1 MRLKSIITVIA
12 LILIMFMSAIE
23 SSIISLALPTIK
35 QDLNAGNLISLIF
48 TAYFIALVIANPIVG
63 ELLSR
68 FKIIYVAI
76 AGLLLFSI
84 GSFMC
89 GLSTN
94 FTMLIISRVI
104 QGFGSGVLMSLSQ
117 IVPKLAFEIPLRYKI
132 MGIVGSVWGISS
144 IIGPLLGGGI
154 LEFATWHWLFYINIP
169 IAIIAII
176 LVIWTFHFPEEET
189 VAKSKFDTKGL
200 TLFYVFIGLIM
211 FALLNQQLL
220 LLNFLSFILAIVVAM
235 CLFKVEKHVSSPFL
249 PVVEFNRSIT
259 LVFITDL
266 LTAICLMGFNL
277 YIPVYLQEQLGLS
290 PLQSGLVIFPLSV
303 AWITLNFNLHLS
315 VAWITLNFNL
325 HRIEAKLSRKVIYL
339 LSFTLLLVSSI
350 IISFGIKLP
359 VLIAFVLILAGLSF
373 GYIYTK
379 DSVIVQEETS
389 PLQMKKMMS
398 FYGLTKNLG
407 ASIGSTIMGYL
418 YAIQSGIFGPNLHNV
433 LSAVAVISIG
443 LIVLWV
449 VFFKEQS
456 SQSKE

>member
-200 TLFYVFIGLIM
+200 TLFYVFIRLIM

-290 PLQSGLVIFPLSV
+290 PLQSGLVIFP
-303 AWITLNFNLHLS
+303 LS

>member
-1 MRLKSIITVIA
+1 MRLKSIVTVIA
-12 LILIMFMSAIE
+12 LILIMFMAAIE

-63 ELLSR
+63 ELLTR
-68 FKIIYVAI
+68 FKIIYIAI
-76 AGLLLFSI
+76 AGLTLFTV
-84 GSFMC
+84 GSLMS
-89 GLSTN
+89 GLSTH
-94 FTMLIISRVI
+94 FSMLVISRVI
-104 QGFGSGVLMSLSQ
+104 QGFGSGVMMSLSQ

-132 MGIVGSVWGISS
+132 MGIVGSVGGISS

-176 LVIWTFHFPEEET
+176 LVVWTFHFPEEET
-189 VAKSKFDTKGL
+189 VAKSKFDTKGI
-200 TLFYVFIGLIM
+200 TLFYIFIGLIM
-211 FALLNQQLL
+211 FALLNQQHLY
-220 LLNFLSFILAIVVAM
+220 LNIIGFVLAILVALR
-235 CLFKVEKHVSSPFL
+235 LFNVEKKVSSPFL
-249 PVVEFNRSIT
+249 PVAEFNQMIT

-266 LTAICLMGFNL
+266 LTAVCLMGFNL

-303 AWITLNFNLHLS
+303 AWITLNFNLH
-315 VAWITLNFNL
+315 
-325 HRIEAKLSRKVIYL
+325 HIEAKLSRKVIYL
-339 LSFTLLLVSSI
+339 SSFTLLLLSSI
-350 IISFGIKLP
+350 IIAFGIKLP
-359 VLIAFVLILAGLSF
+359 ILIACVLILSGLSF

-389 PLQMKKMMS
+389 PIQMKKMMS

-418 YAIQSGIFGPNLHNV
+418 YALKSGLFGANLHNILGV
-433 LSAVAVISIG
+433 VSLISVG
-443 LIVLWV
+443 LIVVWLI
-449 VFFKEQS
+449 FYREAASQTKE
-456 SQSKE
+456 

>member
-68 FKIIYVAI
+68 FKIIYVEI

-290 PLQSGLVIFPLSV
+290 PLQSGLVIFPLS
-303 AWITLNFNLHLS
+303 L
-315 VAWITLNFNL
+315 AWITLNFNL

>member
-290 PLQSGLVIFPLSV
+290 PLQSGLVIFPLS
-303 AWITLNFNLHLS
+303 L
-315 VAWITLNFNL
+315 AWITLNFNL

-418 YAIQSGIFGPNLHNV
+418 YAMQSGIFGPNLHNV

>member
-35 QDLNAGNLISLIF
+35 QDLNAGNLVSLIF

-303 AWITLNFNLHLS
+303 AWITLNFNLH
-315 VAWITLNFNL
+315 
-325 HRIEAKLSRKVIYL
+325 RIEAKLSRKVIYL

>member
-1 MRLKSIITVIA
+1 MRLKSIVTVIA
-12 LILIMFMSAIE
+12 LILIMFMAAIE

-63 ELLSR
+63 ELLTR
-68 FKIIYVAI
+68 FKIIYIAI
-76 AGLLLFSI
+76 AGLTLFTV
-84 GSFMC
+84 GSLMS
-89 GLSTN
+89 GLSTH
-94 FTMLIISRVI
+94 FSMLIISRVI
-104 QGFGSGVLMSLSQ
+104 QGFGSGVMMSLSQ

-176 LVIWTFHFPEEET
+176 LVVWTFHFPEEKT
-189 VAKSKFDTKGL
+189 VAKSKFDTKGI
-200 TLFYVFIGLIM
+200 TLFYIFIGLIM
-211 FALLNQQLL
+211 FALLNQQHLY
-220 LLNFLSFILAIVVAM
+220 LNTIGFVLAILVALR
-235 CLFKVEKHVSSPFL
+235 LFNVEKKVSSPFL
-249 PVVEFNRSIT
+249 PVAEFNRMIT

-266 LTAICLMGFNL
+266 LTAVCLMGFNL

-303 AWITLNFNLHLS
+303 AWITLNFNLH
-315 VAWITLNFNL
+315 
-325 HRIEAKLSRKVIYL
+325 HIEAKLSRKVIYL
-339 LSFTLLLVSSI
+339 SSFTLLLLSSI
-350 IISFGIKLP
+350 IIAFGIKLP
-359 VLIAFVLILAGLSF
+359 ILIACVLILSGLSF

-389 PLQMKKMMS
+389 PIQMKKMMS

-418 YAIQSGIFGPNLHNV
+418 YALKSGLFGANLHNILGV
-433 LSAVAVISIG
+433 VSLISVG
-443 LIVLWV
+443 LIVVWLI
-449 VFFKEQS
+449 FYREAASQTKE
-456 SQSKE
+456 

>member
-189 VAKSKFDTKGL
+189 VVKSKFDTKGL

-290 PLQSGLVIFPLSV
+290 PLQSGLVIFP
-303 AWITLNFNLHLS
+303 LS

>member
-290 PLQSGLVIFPLSV
+290 PLQSGLVIFPLS
-303 AWITLNFNLHLS
+303 L
-315 VAWITLNFNL
+315 AWITLNFNL

-418 YAIQSGIFGPNLHNV
+418 YAIQAGIFGPNLHNV

>member
-1 MRLKSIITVIA
+1 MRLKSIVTVIA
-12 LILIMFMSAIE
+12 LILIMFMAAIE

-63 ELLSR
+63 ELLTR
-68 FKIIYVAI
+68 FKIIYIAI
-76 AGLLLFSI
+76 AGLTLFTV
-84 GSFMC
+84 GSLMS
-89 GLSTN
+89 GLSTH
-94 FTMLIISRVI
+94 FSMLIISRVI
-104 QGFGSGVLMSLSQ
+104 QGFGSGVMMSLSQ

-176 LVIWTFHFPEEET
+176 LVVWTFHFPEEET
-189 VAKSKFDTKGL
+189 VAKSKFDTKGI
-200 TLFYVFIGLIM
+200 TLFYIFIGLIM
-211 FALLNQQLL
+211 FALLNQQHLY
-220 LLNFLSFILAIVVAM
+220 LNIIGFILAILVALR
-235 CLFKVEKHVSSPFL
+235 LFNVEKKVSSPFL
-249 PVVEFNRSIT
+249 PVAEFNRMIT

-266 LTAICLMGFNL
+266 LTAVCLMGFNL

-303 AWITLNFNLHLS
+303 AWITLNFNLH
-315 VAWITLNFNL
+315 
-325 HRIEAKLSRKVIYL
+325 HIEAKLSRKVIYL
-339 LSFTLLLVSSI
+339 SSFTLLLLSSI
-350 IISFGIKLP
+350 IIAFGIKLP
-359 VLIAFVLILAGLSF
+359 ILIACVLILSGLSF

-389 PLQMKKMMS
+389 PIQMKKMMS

-418 YAIQSGIFGPNLHNV
+418 YALKSGLFGANLHNILGV
-433 LSAVAVISIG
+433 VSLISVG
-443 LIVLWV
+443 LIVVWLI
-449 VFFKEQS
+449 FYREAASQTKE
-456 SQSKE
+456 

>member
-1 MRLKSIITVIA
+1 MRLKSIVTVIA
-12 LILIMFMSAIE
+12 LILIMFMAAIE

-63 ELLSR
+63 ELLTR
-68 FKIIYVAI
+68 FKNIYIAI
-76 AGLLLFSI
+76 AGLTLFTV
-84 GSFMC
+84 GSLMS
-89 GLSTN
+89 GLSTH
-94 FTMLIISRVI
+94 FSMLVISRVI
-104 QGFGSGVLMSLSQ
+104 QGFGSGVMMSLSQ

-176 LVIWTFHFPEEET
+176 LVVWTFHFPEEET
-189 VAKSKFDTKGL
+189 VAKSKFDTKGI
-200 TLFYVFIGLIM
+200 TLFYIFIGLIM
-211 FALLNQQLL
+211 FALLNQQHLY
-220 LLNFLSFILAIVVAM
+220 LNIIGFVLAILVALR
-235 CLFKVEKHVSSPFL
+235 LFNVEKKVSSPFL
-249 PVVEFNRSIT
+249 PVAEFNRMIT

-266 LTAICLMGFNL
+266 LTAVCLMGFNL

-303 AWITLNFNLHLS
+303 AWITLNFNLH
-315 VAWITLNFNL
+315 
-325 HRIEAKLSRKVIYL
+325 HIEAKLSRKVIYL
-339 LSFTLLLVSSI
+339 SSFTLLLLSSI
-350 IISFGIKLP
+350 IIAFGIKLP
-359 VLIAFVLILAGLSF
+359 ILIACVLILSGLSF

-389 PLQMKKMMS
+389 PIQMKKMMS

-418 YAIQSGIFGPNLHNV
+418 YALKSGLFGANLHNILGV
-433 LSAVAVISIG
+433 VSLISVG
-443 LIVLWV
+443 LIVVWLI
-449 VFFKEQS
+449 FYREAASQTKE
-456 SQSKE
+456 

>member
-249 PVVEFNRSIT
+249 PVVEFKRSIT

-290 PLQSGLVIFPLSV
+290 PLQSGLVIFP
-303 AWITLNFNLHLS
+303 LS

>member
-1 MRLKSIITVIA
+1 MRLKSIVTVIA
-12 LILIMFMSAIE
+12 LILIMFMAAIE

-63 ELLSR
+63 ELLTR
-68 FKIIYVAI
+68 FKIIYIAI
-76 AGLLLFSI
+76 AGLTLFTV
-84 GSFMC
+84 GSLMS
-89 GLSTN
+89 GLSTH
-94 FTMLIISRVI
+94 FSMLIISRVI
-104 QGFGSGVLMSLSQ
+104 QGFGSGVMMSLSQ

-154 LEFATWHWLFYINIP
+154 LEFATWHWLFFINIP

-176 LVIWTFHFPEEET
+176 LVVWTFHFPEEKT
-189 VAKSKFDTKGL
+189 VAKSKFDTKGI
-200 TLFYVFIGLIM
+200 TLFYIFIGLIM
-211 FALLNQQLL
+211 FALLNQQHLY
-220 LLNFLSFILAIVVAM
+220 LNIIGFVLAILIALR
-235 CLFKVEKHVSSPFL
+235 LFNVEKKVSSPFL
-249 PVVEFNRSIT
+249 PVAEFNRMIT

-266 LTAICLMGFNL
+266 LTAVCLMGFNL

-303 AWITLNFNLHLS
+303 AWITLNFNLH
-315 VAWITLNFNL
+315 
-325 HRIEAKLSRKVIYL
+325 HIEAKLSRKVIYL
-339 LSFTLLLVSSI
+339 SSFTLLLLSSI
-350 IISFGIKLP
+350 IIAFGIKLP
-359 VLIAFVLILAGLSF
+359 ILIACVLILSGISF

-389 PLQMKKMMS
+389 PIQMKKMMS

-418 YAIQSGIFGPNLHNV
+418 YALKSGLFGANLHNILGV
-433 LSAVAVISIG
+433 VSLISVG
-443 LIVLWV
+443 LIVVWLI
-449 VFFKEQS
+449 FYREAA
-456 SQSKE
+456 SQTNE

>member
-1 MRLKSIITVIA
+1 MRLKSIVTVIA
-12 LILIMFMSAIE
+12 LILIMFMAAIE

-63 ELLSR
+63 ELLTR
-68 FKIIYVAI
+68 FKIIYIAI
-76 AGLLLFSI
+76 AGLTLFTV
-84 GSFMC
+84 GSLMS
-89 GLSTN
+89 GLSTH
-94 FTMLIISRVI
+94 FSMLIISRVI
-104 QGFGSGVLMSLSQ
+104 QGFGSGVMMSLSQ

-176 LVIWTFHFPEEET
+176 LVVWTFHFPEEKT
-189 VAKSKFDTKGL
+189 VAKSKFDTKGI
-200 TLFYVFIGLIM
+200 TLFYIFIGLIM
-211 FALLNQQLL
+211 FALLNQQHLY
-220 LLNFLSFILAIVVAM
+220 LNIIGFVLAILVALR
-235 CLFKVEKHVSSPFL
+235 LFNVEKKVSSPFL
-249 PVVEFNRSIT
+249 PVAEFNRMIT

-266 LTAICLMGFNL
+266 LTAVCLMGFNL

-303 AWITLNFNLHLS
+303 AWVTLNFNLH
-315 VAWITLNFNL
+315 
-325 HRIEAKLSRKVIYL
+325 HIEAKLSRKVIYL
-339 LSFTLLLVSSI
+339 SSFTLLLLSSI
-350 IISFGIKLP
+350 IIAFGIKLP
-359 VLIAFVLILAGLSF
+359 ILIACVLILSGLSF

-389 PLQMKKMMS
+389 PIQMKKMMS

-418 YAIQSGIFGPNLHNV
+418 YALKSGLFGANLHNILGV
-433 LSAVAVISIG
+433 VSLISVG
-443 LIVLWV
+443 LIVVWLI
-449 VFFKEQS
+449 FYREAASQTKE
-456 SQSKE
+456 

>member
-1 MRLKSIITVIA
+1 
-12 LILIMFMSAIE
+12 
-23 SSIISLALPTIK
+23 ALPTIK

-220 LLNFLSFILAIVVAM
+220 LLNFLSFILAIVVAIR
-235 CLFKVEKHVSSPFL
+235 LFKVEKHVSSPFL

-303 AWITLNFNLHLS
+303 AWITLNFNLH
-315 VAWITLNFNL
+315 
-325 HRIEAKLSRKVIYL
+325 RIEAKLSRKVIYL

-359 VLIAFVLILAGLSF
+359 LLIAFVLILAGLSF

>member
-117 IVPKLAFEIPLRYKI
+117 IVPNLAFEIPLRYKI

-303 AWITLNFNLHLS
+303 AWITLNFNLH
-315 VAWITLNFNL
+315 
-325 HRIEAKLSRKVIYL
+325 RIEAKLSRKVIYL

>member
-249 PVVEFNRSIT
+249 PVVEFYRSIT

-290 PLQSGLVIFPLSV
+290 PLQSGLVIFP
-303 AWITLNFNLHLS
+303 LS

>member
-84 GSFMC
+84 GSLMC

-220 LLNFLSFILAIVVAM
+220 LLNFLSFILAIVVAIR
-235 CLFKVEKHVSSPFL
+235 LFKVEKHVSSPFL

-303 AWITLNFNLHLS
+303 AWITLNFNLH
-315 VAWITLNFNL
+315 
-325 HRIEAKLSRKVIYL
+325 RIEAKLSRKVIYL

-359 VLIAFVLILAGLSF
+359 LLIAFVLILAGLSF

-433 LSAVAVISIG
+433 LSAVAVISTG

-449 VFFKEQS
+449 VFFKEQL
-456 SQSKE
+456 SQSKK

>member
-1 MRLKSIITVIA
+1 MRLKSIVTVIA
-12 LILIMFMSAIE
+12 LILIMFMAAIE

-63 ELLSR
+63 ELLTR
-68 FKIIYVAI
+68 FKIIYIAI
-76 AGLLLFSI
+76 AGLTLFTV
-84 GSFMC
+84 GSLMS
-89 GLSTN
+89 GLSTH
-94 FTMLIISRVI
+94 FSMLVISRVI
-104 QGFGSGVLMSLSQ
+104 QGFGSGVMMSLSQ

-176 LVIWTFHFPEEET
+176 LVVWTFHFPEEET
-189 VAKSKFDTKGL
+189 VAKSKFDTKGI
-200 TLFYVFIGLIM
+200 TLFYIFIGLIM
-211 FALLNQQLL
+211 FALLNQQHLY
-220 LLNFLSFILAIVVAM
+220 LNIIGFVLAILVALR
-235 CLFKVEKHVSSPFL
+235 LFNVEKKVSSPFL
-249 PVVEFNRSIT
+249 PVAEFNRMIT

-266 LTAICLMGFNL
+266 LTAVCLMGFNL

-303 AWITLNFNLHLS
+303 AWITLNFNLH
-315 VAWITLNFNL
+315 
-325 HRIEAKLSRKVIYL
+325 HIEAKLSRKVIYL
-339 LSFTLLLVSSI
+339 SSFTLLLLSSI
-350 IISFGIKLP
+350 IIAFGIKLP
-359 VLIAFVLILAGLSF
+359 ILIACVLILSGLSF

-389 PLQMKKMMS
+389 PIQMKKMMS

-418 YAIQSGIFGPNLHNV
+418 YALKSGLFGANLHNILGV
-433 LSAVAVISIG
+433 VSLISVE
-443 LIVLWV
+443 LIVVWLI
-449 VFFKEQS
+449 FYREAASQTKE
-456 SQSKE
+456 

>member
-303 AWITLNFNLHLS
+303 AWITLNFNLHL
-315 VAWITLNFNL
+315 
-325 HRIEAKLSRKVIYL
+325 IEAKLSRKVIYL

-449 VFFKEQS
+449 VFF
-456 SQSKE
+456 

>member
-1 MRLKSIITVIA
+1 MRLKSIVTVIA
-12 LILIMFMSAIE
+12 LILIMFMAAIE

-63 ELLSR
+63 ELLTR
-68 FKIIYVAI
+68 FKIIYIAI
-76 AGLLLFSI
+76 AGLTLFTV
-84 GSFMC
+84 GSLMS
-89 GLSTN
+89 GLSTH
-94 FTMLIISRVI
+94 FSMLIISRVI
-104 QGFGSGVLMSLSQ
+104 QGFGSGVMMSLSQ

-176 LVIWTFHFPEEET
+176 LVVWTFHFPEEKT
-189 VAKSKFDTKGL
+189 VAKSKFDTKGI
-200 TLFYVFIGLIM
+200 TLFYIFIGLIM
-211 FALLNQQLL
+211 FALLNQQHLY
-220 LLNFLSFILAIVVAM
+220 LNIIGFVLAILVALR
-235 CLFKVEKHVSSPFL
+235 LFNVEKKVSSPFL
-249 PVVEFNRSIT
+249 PVAEFNRMIT

-266 LTAICLMGFNL
+266 LTAVCLMGFNL

-290 PLQSGLVIFPLSV
+290 PLQTGLVIFPLSV
-303 AWITLNFNLHLS
+303 AWITLNFNLH
-315 VAWITLNFNL
+315 
-325 HRIEAKLSRKVIYL
+325 HIEAKLSRKVIYL
-339 LSFTLLLVSSI
+339 SSFTLLLLSSI
-350 IISFGIKLP
+350 IIAFGIKLP
-359 VLIAFVLILAGLSF
+359 ILIACVLILSGLSF

-389 PLQMKKMMS
+389 PIQMKKMMS

-418 YAIQSGIFGPNLHNV
+418 YALKSGLFGANLHNILGV
-433 LSAVAVISIG
+433 VSLISVG
-443 LIVLWV
+443 LIVVWLI
-449 VFFKEQS
+449 FYREAASQTKE
-456 SQSKE
+456 

>member
-84 GSFMC
+84 GSLMC

-303 AWITLNFNLHLS
+303 AWITLNFNLH
-315 VAWITLNFNL
+315 
-325 HRIEAKLSRKVIYL
+325 RIEAKLSRKVIYL

>member
-1 MRLKSIITVIA
+1 MRLKSIVTVIA
-12 LILIMFMSAIE
+12 LILIVFMAAIE

-63 ELLSR
+63 ELLTR
-68 FKIIYVAI
+68 FKIIYIAI
-76 AGLLLFSI
+76 AGLTLFTV
-84 GSFMC
+84 GSLMS
-89 GLSTN
+89 GLSTH
-94 FTMLIISRVI
+94 FSMLIISRVI
-104 QGFGSGVLMSLSQ
+104 QGFGSGVMMSLSQ

-176 LVIWTFHFPEEET
+176 LVVWTFHFPEEET
-189 VAKSKFDTKGL
+189 VAKSKFDTKGI
-200 TLFYVFIGLIM
+200 TLFYIFIGLIM
-211 FALLNQQLL
+211 FALLNQQHLY
-220 LLNFLSFILAIVVAM
+220 LNIIGFVLAILVALR
-235 CLFKVEKHVSSPFL
+235 LFNVEKKVSSPFL
-249 PVVEFNRSIT
+249 PVAEFNRMIT

-266 LTAICLMGFNL
+266 LTAVCLMGFNL

-303 AWITLNFNLHLS
+303 AWITLNFNLH
-315 VAWITLNFNL
+315 
-325 HRIEAKLSRKVIYL
+325 HIEAKLSRKVIYL
-339 LSFTLLLVSSI
+339 SSFTLLLLSSI
-350 IISFGIKLP
+350 IIAFGIKLP
-359 VLIAFVLILAGLSF
+359 ILIACVLILSGLSF

-389 PLQMKKMMS
+389 PIQMKKMMS

-418 YAIQSGIFGPNLHNV
+418 YALKSGLFGANLHNILGV
-433 LSAVAVISIG
+433 VSLISVG
-443 LIVLWV
+443 LIVVWLI
-449 VFFKEQS
+449 FYREAASQTKE
-456 SQSKE
+456 

>member
-132 MGIVGSVWGISS
+132 MGIVDSVWGISS

-220 LLNFLSFILAIVVAM
+220 LLNFLSFILAIVVAIR
-235 CLFKVEKHVSSPFL
+235 LFKVEKHVSSPFL

-303 AWITLNFNLHLS
+303 AWITLNFNLH
-315 VAWITLNFNL
+315 
-325 HRIEAKLSRKVIYL
+325 RIEAKLSRKVIYL

-359 VLIAFVLILAGLSF
+359 LLIAFVLILAGLSF

>member
-76 AGLLLFSI
+76 AGLLLCSI

-303 AWITLNFNLHLS
+303 AWITLNFNLH
-315 VAWITLNFNL
+315 
-325 HRIEAKLSRKVIYL
+325 RIEAKLSRKVIYL

>member
-303 AWITLNFNLHLS
+303 AWITLNFNLH
-315 VAWITLNFNL
+315 
-325 HRIEAKLSRKVIYL
+325 RIEAKLSRKVIYL
-339 LSFTLLLVSSI
+339 LSFKLLLVSSI

>member
-303 AWITLNFNLHLS
+303 AWITLNFNLH
-315 VAWITLNFNL
+315 
-325 HRIEAKLSRKVIYL
+325 RIEAKLSRKVIYL

-418 YAIQSGIFGPNLHNV
+418 YAIQSGIFGPNLQNV

-449 VFFKEQS
+449 VFF
-456 SQSKE
+456 

>member
-89 GLSTN
+89 GLNTN
-94 FTMLIISRVI
+94 FTMLIISRLI

-303 AWITLNFNLHLS
+303 AWITLNFNLH
-315 VAWITLNFNL
+315 
-325 HRIEAKLSRKVIYL
+325 RIEAKLSRKVIYL

>member
-235 CLFKVEKHVSSPFL
+235 CLFKVEKDVSSPFL

-290 PLQSGLVIFPLSV
+290 PLQSGLVIFP
-303 AWITLNFNLHLS
+303 LS

>member
-35 QDLNAGNLISLIF
+35 QELNAGNLISLIF

-290 PLQSGLVIFPLSV
+290 PLQSGLVIFPLS
-303 AWITLNFNLHLS
+303 L
-315 VAWITLNFNL
+315 AWITLNFNL

>member
-132 MGIVGSVWGISS
+132 MDIVGSVWGISS

-303 AWITLNFNLHLS
+303 AWITLNFNLH
-315 VAWITLNFNL
+315 
-325 HRIEAKLSRKVIYL
+325 RIEAKLSRKVIYL

>member
-1 MRLKSIITVIA
+1 MRLKSIVTVIA
-12 LILIMFMSAIE
+12 LILIMFMAAIE

-63 ELLSR
+63 ELLTR
-68 FKIIYVAI
+68 FKIIYIAI
-76 AGLLLFSI
+76 AGLTLFTV
-84 GSFMC
+84 GSLMS
-89 GLSTN
+89 GLSTH
-94 FTMLIISRVI
+94 FSMLVISRVI
-104 QGFGSGVLMSLSQ
+104 QGFGSGVMMSLSQ

-176 LVIWTFHFPEEET
+176 LVVWTFHFPEEET
-189 VAKSKFDTKGL
+189 VAKSKFDTKGI
-200 TLFYVFIGLIM
+200 TLFYIFIGLIM
-211 FALLNQQLL
+211 FALLNQQHLY
-220 LLNFLSFILAIVVAM
+220 LNIIGFVLAI
-235 CLFKVEKHVSSPFL
+235 LFALRLFNVEKKVSSPFL
-249 PVVEFNRSIT
+249 PVAEFNRMIT

-266 LTAICLMGFNL
+266 LTAVCLMGFNL

-303 AWITLNFNLHLS
+303 AWITLNFNLH
-315 VAWITLNFNL
+315 
-325 HRIEAKLSRKVIYL
+325 HIEAKLSRKVIYL
-339 LSFTLLLVSSI
+339 SSFTLLLLSSI
-350 IISFGIKLP
+350 IIAFGIKLP
-359 VLIAFVLILAGLSF
+359 ILIACVLILSGLSF

-389 PLQMKKMMS
+389 PIQMKKMMS

-418 YAIQSGIFGPNLHNV
+418 YALKSGLFGANLHNILGV
-433 LSAVAVISIG
+433 VSLISVG
-443 LIVLWV
+443 LIVVWLI
-449 VFFKEQS
+449 FYREAASQTKE
-456 SQSKE
+456 

>member
-1 MRLKSIITVIA
+1 MRLKSIVTVIA
-12 LILIMFMSAIE
+12 LILIMFMAAIE

-63 ELLSR
+63 ELLTR
-68 FKIIYVAI
+68 FKIIYIAI
-76 AGLLLFSI
+76 AGLTLFTV
-84 GSFMC
+84 GSLMS
-89 GLSTN
+89 GLSTH
-94 FTMLIISRVI
+94 FSMLIISRVI
-104 QGFGSGVLMSLSQ
+104 QGFGSGVMMSLSQ

-176 LVIWTFHFPEEET
+176 LVVWTFHFPEEKT
-189 VAKSKFDTKGL
+189 VAKSKFDTKGI
-200 TLFYVFIGLIM
+200 TLFYIFIGLIM
-211 FALLNQQLL
+211 FALLNQQHLY
-220 LLNFLSFILAIVVAM
+220 LNIIGFVLAILVALR
-235 CLFKVEKHVSSPFL
+235 LFNVEKKVSSPFL
-249 PVVEFNRSIT
+249 PVAEFNRMIT

-266 LTAICLMGFNL
+266 LTAVCLMGFNL

-303 AWITLNFNLHLS
+303 AWITLNFNLH
-315 VAWITLNFNL
+315 
-325 HRIEAKLSRKVIYL
+325 HIEAKLSRKVIYL
-339 LSFTLLLVSSI
+339 SSFTLLLLSSI
-350 IISFGIKLP
+350 IIAFGIKLSI
-359 VLIAFVLILAGLSF
+359 LIACVLILSGLSF

-389 PLQMKKMMS
+389 PIQMKKMMS

-418 YAIQSGIFGPNLHNV
+418 YALKSGLFGANLHNILGV
-433 LSAVAVISIG
+433 VSLISVG
-443 LIVLWV
+443 LIVVWLI
-449 VFFKEQS
+449 FYREAASQTKE
-456 SQSKE
+456 

>member
-94 FTMLIISRVI
+94 FTMLIVSRVI

-211 FALLNQQLL
+211 FALLNQQQL

-235 CLFKVEKHVSSPFL
+235 RLFKVEKHVSSPFL

-303 AWITLNFNLHLS
+303 AWITLNFNLH
-315 VAWITLNFNL
+315 
-325 HRIEAKLSRKVIYL
+325 RIEAKLSRKVIYL

-359 VLIAFVLILAGLSF
+359 LLIALVLILAGLSF

-433 LSAVAVISIG
+433 LSAVAVICIG

>member
-1 MRLKSIITVIA
+1 MRLKSIVTVIA
-12 LILIMFMSAIE
+12 LILIMFMAAIE

-63 ELLSR
+63 ELLTR
-68 FKIIYVAI
+68 FKIIYIAI
-76 AGLLLFSI
+76 AGLTLFTV
-84 GSFMC
+84 GSLMS
-89 GLSTN
+89 GLSTH
-94 FTMLIISRVI
+94 FSMLVISRVI
-104 QGFGSGVLMSLSQ
+104 QGFGSGVMMSFSQ

-176 LVIWTFHFPEEET
+176 LVVWTFHFPEEET
-189 VAKSKFDTKGL
+189 VAKSKFDTKGI
-200 TLFYVFIGLIM
+200 TLFYIFIGLIM
-211 FALLNQQLL
+211 FALLNQQHLY
-220 LLNFLSFILAIVVAM
+220 LNIIGFVLAILVALR
-235 CLFKVEKHVSSPFL
+235 LFNVEKKVSSPFL
-249 PVVEFNRSIT
+249 PVAEFNRMIT

-266 LTAICLMGFNL
+266 LTAVCLMGFNL

-303 AWITLNFNLHLS
+303 AWITLNFNLH
-315 VAWITLNFNL
+315 
-325 HRIEAKLSRKVIYL
+325 HIEAKLSRKVIYL
-339 LSFTLLLVSSI
+339 SSFTLLLLSSI
-350 IISFGIKLP
+350 IIAFGIKLP
-359 VLIAFVLILAGLSF
+359 ILIACVLILSGLSF

-389 PLQMKKMMS
+389 PIQMKKMMS

-418 YAIQSGIFGPNLHNV
+418 YALKSGLFGANLHNILGV
-433 LSAVAVISIG
+433 VSLISVG
-443 LIVLWV
+443 LIVVWLI
-449 VFFKEQS
+449 FYREAASQTKE
-456 SQSKE
+456 

>member
-1 MRLKSIITVIA
+1 
-12 LILIMFMSAIE
+12 MSAIE

-303 AWITLNFNLHLS
+303 AWITLNFNLH
-315 VAWITLNFNL
+315 
-325 HRIEAKLSRKVIYL
+325 RIEAKLSRKVIYL

-449 VFFKEQS
+449 VFF
-456 SQSKE
+456 

>member
-189 VAKSKFDTKGL
+189 VAKSKFDTNGL

-290 PLQSGLVIFPLSV
+290 PLQSGLVIFPLS
-303 AWITLNFNLHLS
+303 L
-315 VAWITLNFNL
+315 AWITLNFNL

>member
-235 CLFKVEKHVSSPFL
+235 CLFKVEKHVSSSFL

-290 PLQSGLVIFPLSV
+290 PLQSGLVIFP
-303 AWITLNFNLHLS
+303 LS